1 MINRKRPAHAYADK
15 TDLTDIPFQGGEKNL
30 YTLWRESITFFPDI
44 TTPLF

>member
-1 MINRKRPAHAYADK
+1 MINRKRPAHAFADK
-15 TDLTDIPFQGGEKNL
+15 DSSYRYSIRGGKQNL